1 MKTSSLLTGAFL
13 FIAFSGIHAAPEP
26 ANPAKQ
32 TQWKLYVDATE
43 AYEMKQKL
51 GDKVLFVDVRDP
63 IEIMFTGYTDA
74 VDINIPYKLA
84 NRDEWN
90 PKKPV
95 FKMETNPMFEQQIAA
110 ALEERGMDKNSPII
124 LMCRSGGTRGAPSA
138 NSLWGKGYKQVYVVT
153 DGFEG
158 GKIKTG
164 AQKNWRLKNG
174 WKNSGLPWSYKLN
187 KEKIHL
193 PSEG

>member
-13 FIAFSGIHAAPEP
+13 LIAFPAVHAAPEP
-26 ANPAKQ
+26 TNPAEQ
-32 TQWKLYVDATE
+32 TKWKLYVDATE
-43 AYEMKQKL
+43 AYEMKHKL

-63 IEIMFTGYTDA
+63 IEIMFTGYTDT

-84 NRDEWN
+84 NRDQWN
-90 PKKPV
+90 PDKPV
-95 FKMETNPMFEQQIAA
+95 FMMETNPMFEQQVAA

-164 AQKNWRLKNG
+164 EQKNWRLKNG

-187 KEKIHL
+187 KEKMHL